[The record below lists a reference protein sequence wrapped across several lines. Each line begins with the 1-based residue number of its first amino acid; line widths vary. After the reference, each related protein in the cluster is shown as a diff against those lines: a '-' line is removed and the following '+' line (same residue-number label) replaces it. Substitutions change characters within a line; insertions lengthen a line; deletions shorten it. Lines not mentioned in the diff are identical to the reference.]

1 MINTPFMMNEELYE
15 ILRKSVD
22 NNGLPIMNST
32 MFIQTTEK
40 YGKEVF
46 RKTLAEYI
54 TNEKPPF
61 PLKQFSQDKVV
72 REFHKLKSHE
82 WTDWISK
89 RDKEDV
95 LEKYDDYKYPY
106 SKYGLGVIDAPST
119 YNYISDSFMNE
130 LRLACGSR

>member
-1 MINTPFMMNEELYE
+1 MMNEELYE

-40 YGKEVF
+40 YGKEAF

-72 REFHKLKSHE
+72 REFHKLKSHD

-89 RDKEDV
+89 RKDRKSV
-95 LEKYDDYKYPY
+95 
-106 SKYGLGVIDAPST
+106 V
-119 YNYISDSFMNE
+119 
-130 LRLACGSR
+130 